1 MTRFVQ
7 RAWHELKRP
16 RGPVSH
22 RFYRVGRSSRSGVA
36 LLMVLSAITLLTILV
51 VEIAD
56 GAVKRVQLAEH
67 HRDEVKAEKIAFT
80 GLQLFRLVL
89 MASKQFEQ
97 MLAPYME
104 MLGTMMGIKAD
115 SLWRL
120 IPTINTQILRL
131 LLVSGGE
138 VSDAEMDEVVANKGL
153 TDEQVEE
160 SREDEGITRNFL
172 DFDGDFSAHVEDENR
187 FIYVGA
193 FPGVTTFGD
202 LLAHPTTANIQGL
215 AAREEYREW
224 FLDNSID
231 VTELVANLAD
241 WTDADTVRLY
251 QGGDEDQLYQRLDVP
266 YRTRNA
272 PFDTAEE
279 LRLVDGWHLDGVWQ
293 RLGQHLT
300 IYGDGKVNINTA
312 GRPVIRALLV
322 ALHEGPQPNDAYVD
336 QITDEFMR
344 LRAIPILEGGVN
356 IAGAEHFV
364 NFVEN
369 QLGYPL
375 REDAQKFVTTKSGVF
390 RVTSSGEVGEA
401 RVEITAVLDFRA
413 DPTGRIVY
421 YKIQ

>member
-1 MTRFVQ
+1 MTYLAR
-7 RAWHELKRP
+7 RLWHELTRP

-36 LLMVLSAITLLTILV
+36 LLMVLSAILLLTILV

-56 GAVKRVQLAEH
+56 GAVKRVQMAQH
-67 HRDEVKAEKIAFT
+67 HRDEIKAEQIAYT
-80 GLQLFRLVL
+80 GMQLFRLVL

-104 MLGTMMGIKAD
+104 MLGPMLGVKAD

-131 LLVSGGE
+131 LLVSGGD
-138 VSDAEMDEVVANKGL
+138 VSEDEMGEVVANKGL
-153 TDEQVEE
+153 TDEQVDE

-172 DFDGDFSAHVEDENR
+172 DFDGDFHAHVEDENR
-187 FIYVGA
+187 YIYVGA

-202 LLAHPTTANIQGL
+202 LLVNPTTAKVQGL
-215 AAREEYREW
+215 AAREEYRQW
-224 FLDNSID
+224 FLDNNLD
-231 VTELVANLAD
+231 VAELVANLAD
-241 WTDADTVRLY
+241 WTDLDTVRLY
-251 QGGDEDQLYQRLDVP
+251 QGGDEDALYQGLDVP
-266 YRTRNA
+266 YRSRNA
-272 PFDTAEE
+272 PFDTLEE
-279 LRLVDGWHLDGVWQ
+279 LRLVDGWNLDGVWQ
-293 RLGQHLT
+293 RMGQHLT

-336 QITDEFMR
+336 QIVDEYQR
-344 LRAIPILEGGVN
+344 LQALSILEGGVN
-356 IAGAEHFV
+356 IGGADQFV
-364 NFVEN
+364 TFVEGT
-369 QLGYPL
+369 LGYPL
-375 REDAQKFVTTKSGVF
+375 RDDAAKFVTTKSGVF

-401 RVEITAVLDFRA
+401 RVEITAVMDFRA